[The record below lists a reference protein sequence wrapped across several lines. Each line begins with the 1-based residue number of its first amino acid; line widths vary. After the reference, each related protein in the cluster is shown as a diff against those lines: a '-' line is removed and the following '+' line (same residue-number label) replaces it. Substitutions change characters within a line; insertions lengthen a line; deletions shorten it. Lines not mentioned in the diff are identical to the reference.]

1 MKLSRKALVTGI
13 TGQDGHHLTQLL
25 LEKDYEVIGLVQKVS
40 SRSSLEFKRA
50 FPNIA
55 LVEAQLQSFKNI
67 HEVILKTRPSEIYN
81 LGAISFVG
89 TEIHKS
95 VEIADVTGNG
105 FVRIAESVRQL
116 NLQNGIRIYQASSS
130 EMFGA
135 VEQSPQMESTV
146 FMPTSPY
153 GVSKLFAHQMARI
166 YRDNHSMFITSG
178 ILFNHEG
185 EFRRHEYV
193 TRKITSNVAK
203 IKLGIIKRFTLGDLG
218 AQRDWGYAGDYVEA
232 IWKMM
237 QHENPE
243 EFVVATGI
251 LHSVRDFVEIALQAA
266 GLEPNVEKYVD
277 YDPALVRQ
285 SPNRNLVGD
294 SSKARQ
300 LLGWSPK
307 INFENLVNLMVE
319 NDLQIESKK

>member
-95 VEIADVTGNG
+95 EEIADVTGNG

-135 VEQSPQMESTV
+135 VKQSPQMESTV

-203 IKLGIIKRFTLGDLG
+203 IKLGMIKRFTLGDLE

>member
-1 MKLSRKALVTGI
+1 VKLSRKALVTGI

>member
-1 MKLSRKALVTGI
+1 
-13 TGQDGHHLTQLL
+13 
-25 LEKDYEVIGLVQKVS
+25 
-40 SRSSLEFKRA
+40 
-50 FPNIA
+50 
-55 LVEAQLQSFKNI
+55 
-67 HEVILKTRPSEIYN
+67 
-81 LGAISFVG
+81 
-89 TEIHKS
+89 
-95 VEIADVTGNG
+95 
-105 FVRIAESVRQL
+105 
-116 NLQNGIRIYQASSS
+116 
-130 EMFGA
+130 
-135 VEQSPQMESTV
+135 
-146 FMPTSPY
+146 MPTSPY
-153 GVSKLFAHQMARI
+153 GASKLFAHQMSRI
-166 YRDNHSMFITSG
+166 YRDSHSMFITSG